1 MVACNSTLNICGK
14 VYDQIQLSV
23 YVLNGLQAEN
33 EVYFFYQDLTMKT
46 SFCINGMVKIFLGS
60 LYKIIAK
67 IC

>member
-33 EVYFFYQDLTMKT
+33 EVYFSYQDLTMMT
-46 SFCINGMVKIFLGS
+46 SFYIDGM
-60 LYKIIAK
+60 AK
-67 IC
+67 IVHGYL